1 MFAKVFSQIF
11 DSSIAEDYNCRRMF
25 MDLLVLADSDGVVD
39 MTQEAI
45 SRRTN
50 VPIEEVTKYIEQLC
64 EADPLSRS
72 KVEQGRRIVMIDPN
86 RTWGW
91 QVVNY
96 HHYRKIRDEEARRSY
111 FRSAKRKQRK
121 AERSVKDTAVDSGGR
136 CQTVPSASSSK
147 SSCTKIEAEEFCLS
161 LGLPKSD
168 GEAMFLHWQE
178 KGWSKVKDWRLTIRK
193 WKSFG
198 YLPSQ
203 KQGKNGSSTKSR
215 NLSFEDRKKRKGE
228 LQEELNAWSRSAPKD
243 KDGKAVYTEKEK
255 VEREAMY
262 KEMDN
267 L

>member
-1 MFAKVFSQIF
+1 M
-11 DSSIAEDYNCRRMF
+11 SI
-25 MDLLVLADSDGVVD
+25 
-39 MTQEAI
+39 
-45 SRRTN
+45 
-50 VPIEEVTKYIEQLC
+50 
-64 EADPLSRS
+64 
-72 KVEQGRRIVMIDPN
+72 
-86 RTWGW
+86 
-91 QVVNY
+91 
-96 HHYRKIRDEEARRSY
+96 
-111 FRSAKRKQRK
+111 
-121 AERSVKDTAVDSGGR
+121 
-136 CQTVPSASSSK
+136 
-147 SSCTKIEAEEFCLS
+147 
-161 LGLPKSD
+161 GLPKSD